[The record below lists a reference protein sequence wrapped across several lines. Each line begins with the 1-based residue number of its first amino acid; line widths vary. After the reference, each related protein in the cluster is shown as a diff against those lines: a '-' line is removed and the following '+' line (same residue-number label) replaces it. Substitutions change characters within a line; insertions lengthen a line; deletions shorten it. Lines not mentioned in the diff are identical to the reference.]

1 MLPLP
6 LLLVAV
12 EEGCLRGLKVVGL
25 MGVGGSGVGR
35 AAVLVVELAGVVV
48 AVGEALLSG
57 WQKSHALH
65 LQYSQSCARVR

>member
-12 EEGCLRGLKVVGL
+12 AEGCLRGLKVVGL

-35 AAVLVVELAGVVV
+35 VAVLLVVAVGVVV
-48 AVGEALLSG
+48 VGEALLSG

>member
-1 MLPLP
+1 MPLP

-12 EEGCLRGLKVVGL
+12 EAEGCLRGLKVVGL

-35 AAVLVVELAGVVV
+35 AAVLLELAGVVV